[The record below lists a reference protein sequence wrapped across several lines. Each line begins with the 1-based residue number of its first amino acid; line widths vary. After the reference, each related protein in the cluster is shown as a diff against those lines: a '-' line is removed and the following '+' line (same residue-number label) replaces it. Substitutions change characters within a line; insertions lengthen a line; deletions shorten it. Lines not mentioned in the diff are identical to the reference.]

1 MRGCACRWY
10 YPASVGAL
18 VLGSRN
24 PVPRDGMRMAVA
36 RAWVAMAG
44 RPRAGQSRGHCW
56 LGRRDVERVKLGS
69 DRN

>member
-1 MRGCACRWY
+1 
-10 YPASVGAL
+10 L